1 MIPQFKLS
9 HEHKKRQQFS
19 VYKPEEEKKKQMLR
33 SQSETQ
39 KYYFFVNPIIIH
51 LPIKKKIEYY
61 NINRKTSKILIRSA
75 TQPRNDKHLF
85 LIPTYLFSS
94 KKIRIFFSKIPKFCG
109 KKHNF
114 SQCSTYVERQKY
126 FRPLK
131 FQASRRL
138 KKRRQILMSSINMH

>member
-1 MIPQFKLS
+1 MNTRKDNNFLCANQK
-9 HEHKKRQQFS
+9 
-19 VYKPEEEKKKQMLR
+19 KKKQMLR
-33 SQSETQ
+33 SQSKTQ

-51 LPIKKKIEYY
+51 LPIKKNTTTWKE
-61 NINRKTSKILIRSA
+61 KTK
-75 TQPRNDKHLF
+75 PRRFWLDLPPSHEM
-85 LIPTYLFSS
+85 TSTCSSYLPICSPQ

-126 FRPLK
+126 FRRLR

-138 KKRRQILMSSINMH
+138 KTRRQILMSSINMH

>member
-1 MIPQFKLS
+1 MNTRKDNNFLCTNQ
-9 HEHKKRQQFS
+9 KK
-19 VYKPEEEKKKQMLR
+19 KKKQMLR

-61 NINRKTSKILIRSA
+61 NIKRKTSKILIRSA

-126 FRPLK
+126 FRCLK
-131 FQASRRL
+131 F
-138 KKRRQILMSSINMH
+138 SSL

>member
-1 MIPQFKLS
+1 MNTRKDNNFLCTNQ
-9 HEHKKRQQFS
+9 
-19 VYKPEEEKKKQMLR
+19 KKKKKMLK

-61 NINRKTSKILIRSA
+61 NIKRKTSKILIRSA
-75 TQPRNDKHLF
+75 TQPRNDIDKHLF
-85 LIPTYLFSS
+85 LIPYLFVLL
-94 KKIRIFFSKIPKFCG
+94 KKKSRIFFSKIPKFCG

-138 KKRRQILMSSINMH
+138 KTRRQILMSSINMH

>member
-1 MIPQFKLS
+1 
-9 HEHKKRQQFS
+9 
-19 VYKPEEEKKKQMLR
+19 MLR

-51 LPIKKKIEYY
+51 LPIKKKI
-61 NINRKTSKILIRSA
+61 NTMKRKKTKILIRSA
-75 TQPRNDKHLF
+75 TQPRNDIDKHLF
-85 LIPTYLFSS
+85 LIPYLFVLL
-94 KKIRIFFSKIPKFCG
+94 KKKSRIFFSKIPKFCG

-126 FRPLK
+126 FRCLK

-138 KKRRQILMSSINMH
+138 KTRRQILMSSINMH